1 VSPRAVVAAGLLALA
16 PLAAPRATAE
26 EPVSSCIACHG
37 NSDFFDAE
45 AVKIVAGFSQ
55 DVHAAAGISCHDC
68 HGGNPDPA
76 LAEDLEAMDEHFPGN
91 PYRGKPERAAIPAL
105 CGRCHSDIEYM
116 RRFNPRARVDQ
127 LEEYWTSRHGQR
139 LRAGDERVATCSDCH
154 GAHGILGPGEP
165 ASPVHP
171 RQVAET
177 CGKCHADAERMK
189 GYTLADG
196 RPLPV
201 DQYPRWRLS
210 VHAEAMYEREDLS
223 APTCNDCHGNHGATP
238 PGIQSV
244 SFVCGQCHGREAE
257 IFRHSPKWEGFETHN
272 ELIAEAGAD
281 GCESC
286 HEDLPAGAAATVGGS
301 FGECS
306 TCHDHHAVVRPGLA
320 MLTPLPEAPCV
331 FCHEPPSGAEGG
343 PLEPERSREA
353 YASMKAA
360 LLSQATSA
368 GLSGTELYDWLVDRA
383 LELPTHTLVGGP
395 DNALVRKPEFER
407 LWSKFRIGKTSFSY
421 PDPATGETVRHE
433 VTRCGSCHPEGGT
446 GLQTAHRL
454 VDRIR
459 ELTARTAAAERVLL
473 RARRGGVETREA
485 QLEVDHAVD
494 AQIGL
499 QVAVHGFAS
508 EPDQQF
514 EKDYSEGV
522 ARARAALEAGQ
533 AALGELAFRRV
544 GLAVSLGFVILVL
557 VALAL
562 KIRELSP

>member
-1 VSPRAVVAAGLLALA
+1 VSPRGIAAAGLLALA
-16 PLAAPRATAE
+16 PLAVTSSAAE
-26 EPVSSCIACHG
+26 EPVSACIACHG
-37 NSDFFDAE
+37 NSDFFDE
-45 AVKIVAGFSQ
+45 DAVQVVARFEQ
-55 DVHAAAGISCHDC
+55 DVHAAAGLSCHDC

-76 LAEDLEAMDEHFPGN
+76 LAEDLASMDEAFPGN

-116 RRFNPRARVDQ
+116 RRFDPRARVDQ
-127 LEEYWTSRHGQR
+127 LQEYWTSHHGKR
-139 LRAGDERVATCSDCH
+139 LRAGDERVATCADCH
-154 GAHGILGPGEP
+154 GVHGILGPGEP

-177 CGKCHADAERMK
+177 CGSCHADAELMK
-189 GYTLADG
+189 GSTLQDG

-201 DQYPRWRLS
+201 DQYARWRLS
-210 VHAEAMYEREDLS
+210 VHAEAMFEREDLS

-238 PGIQSV
+238 PGLQSV

-257 IFRHSPKWEGFETHN
+257 VFRKSAKWEGFETHN
-272 ELIAEAGAD
+272 ELIAEAGAE

-286 HEDLPAGAAATVGGS
+286 HEDLPEGARAAVGGS
-301 FGECS
+301 FSECS

-343 PLEPERSREA
+343 ALEPERSREE
-353 YASMKAA
+353 YAEMKAA
-360 LLSQATSA
+360 LLAQAASS
-368 GLSGTELYDWLVDRA
+368 GLSGDELYDWLVDRA
-383 LELPTHTLVGGP
+383 LELPTHTVEGGAE
-395 DNALVRKPEFER
+395 NALVRKPEFER
-407 LWSKFRIGKTSFSY
+407 LWQKFRLGKTSFSY
-421 PDPATGETVRHE
+421 PDPATGETVRHQ

-446 GLQTAHRL
+446 GLETAQRL
-454 VDRIR
+454 VDRVR
-459 ELTARTAAAERVLL
+459 ELTARTAAAERVVL

-508 EPDQQF
+508 EPDPLF
-514 EKDYSEGV
+514 EEVYAEGIG
-522 ARARAALEAGQ
+522 RARAALEAGQ
-533 AALGELAFRRV
+533 AALSELEFRRV

-562 KIRELSP
+562 KIRQLPT